1 MSLLLHLNRA
11 NNFDNSYMDHGK
23 SNKSRPQEGAK
34 PELPDPQNPA
44 TPIQPQHVLSW
55 FFIILRSCHF
65 SFFFV
70 KNFRTNL
77 VPTFNKNGATYFFS
91 NRVFTKM
98 L

>member
-11 NNFDNSYMDHGK
+11 NNFDNSYMDYGK

-55 FFIILRSCHF
+55 FFDNFEELL
-65 SFFFV
+65 FFPLFCQ
-70 KNFRTNL
+70 KF
-77 VPTFNKNGATYFFS
+77 
-91 NRVFTKM
+91 
-98 L
+98 